1 MIAIAAIL
9 SLAASVAMTS
19 EQDEDLEGLPIVRI
33 VFDRSN
39 IFDTSQPKT
48 SAWFY
53 RWANALH
60 IVTKEGFLRQMV
72 LFKEGDPYSS
82 KLAEESA
89 RIIRSLGFINPVYI
103 TAERVEGGV
112 EVTVDTRDKW
122 TLEVGGS
129 FGLAGERREWSIEF
143 QEENFLGWG
152 KKLDLAFRSDVER
165 DTWAYRY
172 RDPNI
177 FGTRWRADLIYED
190 STDGAVEQ
198 VLLERPFFSLAT
210 DRAWGGLWR
219 SEDLIEH
226 LYSDSISVVSG
237 RRDSRVWGA
246 WYGIRLPLDTDVT
259 RRINLGWDYQRHDY
273 RDWMTDAD
281 GSPCPTLVTEE
292 CSYPTP
298 DDREISG
305 PRITYEHVHDRFVVM
320 TGFRTWTAQEDVAMG
335 PNFELGMTVS
345 TPQLGGDVTRVLTNG
360 SVSKVWRTGNWM
372 MTGDAWFHGRWDDGA
387 PRNWV
392 AGIQA
397 GATQIGMR
405 GFQARIFVEGS
416 HELDRDQQLALGA
429 DIGLRGW
436 DPDYFDGTGRAVAN
450 LQWRTL
456 IKKDL
461 FQLFSLGLVVFADA
475 GTTWDPRVGPGTD
488 GIRVDAGTGL
498 LFDLTTFGRADVLR
512 VEIGWPDDN
521 SGSTLL
527 VTAASL
533 F

>member
-1 MIAIAAIL
+1 VFAVVLGTSLIAPPL
-9 SLAASVAMTS
+9 PASEPEAN
-19 EQDEDLEGLPIVRI
+19 LEGLPIVRI
-33 VFDRSN
+33 VFDRSD
-39 IFDTSQPKT
+39 IFDTTDPKT

-60 IVTKEGFLRQMV
+60 IVTKEGLLRQMV

-82 KLAEESA
+82 KIAEESA
-89 RIIRSLGFINPVYI
+89 RIIRALGFINPVYI
-103 TAERVEGGV
+103 TATRVEGGV
-112 EVTVDTRDKW
+112 EVTVDTRDQW
-122 TLEVGGS
+122 TLQVGGS
-129 FGLAGERREWSIEF
+129 FGLAGERREWSVEF

-152 KKLDLAFRSDVER
+152 KKLDLQFRSDVER

-190 STDGAVEQ
+190 STDGSVEQ

-226 LYSDSISVVSG
+226 LYSESNSVVSG

-246 WYGIRLPLDTDVT
+246 WYGIRLPIDTDVT
-259 RRINLGWDYQRHDY
+259 RRINLGWDYQRHRY
-273 RDWMTDAD
+273 REWGWDT
-281 GSPCPTLVTEE
+281 GECPYPIPERDE
-292 CSYPTP
+292 CPDLTP
-298 DDREISG
+298 KDREISG
-305 PRITYEHVHDRFVVM
+305 PRITYQQVRDRFVVM
-320 TGFRTWTAQEDVAMG
+320 TGFRAWTAQEDVAMG

-345 TPQLGGDVTRVLTNG
+345 TPQLGGDATRLLTNG
-360 SVSKVWRTGNWM
+360 SVSTVWRSGNWM
-372 MTGDAWFHGRWDDGA
+372 ITGDGWFRGRWDDGD

-397 GATQIGMR
+397 TASQIGTR
-405 GFQARIFVEGS
+405 GLQARIYVEGS
-416 HELDRDQQLALGA
+416 HELDLDQQLTLGA
-429 DIGLRGW
+429 DVGLRGW
-436 DPDYFDGTGRAVAN
+436 DPDYFDGAGRAVAN

-456 IKKDL
+456 VKRDL
-461 FQLFSLGLVVFADA
+461 FQLFSLGFVVFGDA
-475 GTTWDPRVGPGTD
+475 GMTWDARVGPGTD
-488 GIRVDAGTGL
+488 GVRADIGLGL

-521 SGSTLL
+521 TGSTLL
-527 VTAASL
+527 VTASSL